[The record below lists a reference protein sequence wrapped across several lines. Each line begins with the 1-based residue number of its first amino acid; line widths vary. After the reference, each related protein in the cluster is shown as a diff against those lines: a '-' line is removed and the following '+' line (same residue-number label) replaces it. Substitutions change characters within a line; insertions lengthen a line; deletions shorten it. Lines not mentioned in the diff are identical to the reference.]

1 MSDLPTL
8 APITDPLNPT
18 PTAVPAEDAYAL
30 TYTGENIYGTVRTV
44 QVSPNGTPS
53 QILASLDRTITYQA
67 NRNGITLNI
76 PEEPN
81 AQDIIPILRPVWKD
95 PDNLAILPARE
106 HFTQTLQRLGKRDEA
121 GNTTWRLALIP
132 THYSTASNQ
141 PGYVRYVVRATLCVC
156 IQTPEEPIWHW
167 LTTHMGRRFATG
179 KTADLSPH
187 LSFIDF
193 AAEVP
198 AALFDDP
205 QQLEE
210 FRHHLMNQAP
220 TITEQA
226 TAELERRY
234 GLPTG
239 SIIPKADPEDIF
251 TAECFRFWA
260 GRRIRRIVRNANAAA

>member
-1 MSDLPTL
+1 MSDLPPL

-18 PTAVPAEDAYAL
+18 PTAVPAEDTYAL
-30 TYTGENIYGTVRTV
+30 TYTGEINGTVRTV
-44 QVSPNGTPS
+44 QVGPNGTPS
-53 QILASLDRTITYQA
+53 QILAALHRTITHQA
-67 NRNGITLNI
+67 NRNGITVNI
-76 PEEPN
+76 PESPT

-95 PDNLAILPARE
+95 PDNLAIVPARE
-106 HFTQTLQRLGKRDEA
+106 YFTQTLQRLGHTDKA

-141 PGYVRYVVRATLCVC
+141 PGYVRYVVRAALCVC
-156 IQTPEEPIWHW
+156 VQPPQKEPTWHW
-167 LTTHMGRRFATG
+167 LTTHVGRRFATG

-198 AALFDDP
+198 AALFNNP
-205 QQLEE
+205 QRLEE
-210 FRHHLMNQAP
+210 FRHHLMSQTP
-220 TITEQA
+220 TITAQA

-239 SIIPKADPEDIF
+239 SIIPKATPEDVF
-251 TAECFRFWA
+251 SDNAFPFWA
-260 GRRIRRIVRNANAAA
+260 RHRIRHIANNAAA